1 MNHQNKCIL
10 FGEILWD
17 CFGENKLLGGAPLNF
32 AYYSSAYSDNQV
44 YLISSVGKD
53 EDGKKALQIIKK
65 TSIKTDY
72 IHEIDHP
79 TGMVTV
85 QMNPDQSHE
94 FIIHENR
101 AWDHISLS
109 DKEMDQ
115 LSGAELLYFGTLSQ
129 RSKHNQRLLQR
140 IVDRNPEAFVVFDLN
155 LRGDYYSKEII
166 EQCLAKSSLF
176 KLNETEWEII
186 KKLLSLPLKDQE
198 AYNSIFANFNLWY
211 LCITLGDKGSLL
223 IDRSG
228 NTLKADPVKVKVVDT
243 VGCGDAF
250 AAKLA
255 NELIRQTPAEQA
267 LSRATELA
275 AKVAQNK
282 GAMLPL
288 I

>member
-1 MNHQNKCIL
+1 M
-10 FGEILWD
+10 
-17 CFGENKLLGGAPLNF
+17 GGAPLNF

-53 EDGKKALQIIKK
+53 EDGEKALQIINK
-65 TSIKTDY
+65 TAIKTDY
-72 IHEIDHP
+72 IHAIDHP

-101 AWDHISLS
+101 AWDYISLS
-109 DKEMDQ
+109 DNELKELQ
-115 LSGAELLYFGTLSQ
+115 EAQLLYFGTLSQ
-129 RSKHNQRLLQR
+129 RSKHNQSLLQN
-140 IVDRNPEAFVVFDLN
+140 IIDRNANAFVVFDLN

-166 EQCLAKSSLF
+166 VECLAKSSLF

-186 KKLLSLPLKDQE
+186 KKLLGLPLEDQE
-198 AYNSIFANFNLWY
+198 AYSSILTHFKLQY
-211 LCITLGDKGSLL
+211 LCITLGEKGSIL
-223 IDRSG
+223 IDNSG
-228 NTLKADPVKVKVVDT
+228 HTIKADPVKVKVVDT

-255 NELIRQTPAEQA
+255 NELIRKKPADQA
-267 LSRATELA
+267 LSKATELA
-275 AKVAQNK
+275 ARVAQNK

-288 I
+288 IKD